1 MKPDYQVVKQDQE
14 ELEAVCKVMEDLI
27 RMHTSIF
34 TVRNS
39 YYTNFTEKKLPF
51 FFLVKFGLKFG
62 RKTRICSLMA

>member
-39 YYTNFTEKKLPF
+39 YYTNFTEKKLHN
-51 FFLVKFGLKFG
+51 FLVKFGLKFG